1 MTSYAIDVEIIE
13 KVALENGPDVTTG
26 TQFSLWSRIRYVLGD
41 FWCYMREILEARTEM
56 EAMAV

>member
-41 FWCYMREILEARTEM
+41 F
-56 EAMAV
+56 